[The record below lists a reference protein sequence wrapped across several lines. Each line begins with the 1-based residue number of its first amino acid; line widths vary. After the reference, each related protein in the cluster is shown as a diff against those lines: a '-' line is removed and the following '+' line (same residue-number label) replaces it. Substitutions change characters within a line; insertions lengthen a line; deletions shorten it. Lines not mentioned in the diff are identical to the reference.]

1 MYRQFSLYIDKY
13 KEAGFEVSD
22 YGNSCTKA
30 AEFKSSDANKLTVY
44 DTKGFF
50 DAETERDNYLNGT
63 KDQKLQLIKEIMQAL
78 ESIQNTG
85 VHGIFLVVKRGRID
99 VKDKEIID
107 NLGKYVFND
116 DMKKKVYLV
125 FTNSSMKYCKNKQEG
140 IGKNQNTKYV
150 QLKEF
155 FSVKLNYS
163 CISRKFLE
171 MQENSTSRIFPF
183 PLSYFI

>member
-140 IGKNQNTKYV
+140 IGKNQNRGQAIGIFSREIELFLHFTK
-150 QLKEF
+150 
-155 FSVKLNYS
+155 
-163 CISRKFLE
+163 IS
-171 MQENSTSRIFPF
+171 
-183 PLSYFI
+183 

>member
-1 MYRQFSLYIDKY
+1 MLKLKPAIFFVDKY

-140 IGKNQNTKYV
+140 IGKNQNRG
-150 QLKEF
+150 QA
-155 FSVKLNYS
+155 SG
-163 CISRKFLE
+163 
-171 MQENSTSRIFPF
+171 IFP
-183 PLSYFI
+183 L

>member
-1 MYRQFSLYIDKY
+1 M
-13 KEAGFEVSD
+13 
-22 YGNSCTKA
+22 
-30 AEFKSSDANKLTVY
+30 Y

-140 IGKNQNTKYV
+140 IGKNQNRG
-150 QLKEF
+150 QA
-155 FSVKLNYS
+155 SG
-163 CISRKFLE
+163 
-171 MQENSTSRIFPF
+171 IFP
-183 PLSYFI
+183 L

>member
-1 MYRQFSLYIDKY
+1 MYIDKY
-13 KEAGFEVSD
+13 KQEGFDVSD

-116 DMKKKVYLV
+116 DMKKKVYLI

-140 IGKNQNTKYV
+140 IGKNQNRGQAIGIFSREIELFLHFTK
-150 QLKEF
+150 
-155 FSVKLNYS
+155 
-163 CISRKFLE
+163 IS
-171 MQENSTSRIFPF
+171 
-183 PLSYFI
+183 